1 MPKKSGE
8 HTLEFL
14 LGFNG
19 HVHRYAG
26 GYWLKFE
33 ITQVEASDGKPH
45 GLDYSFTL
53 HGPDNR
59 RLIGF
64 DNAHGVP
71 AKGARFK
78 KRANAMDHWHRT
90 KTDEGRPYAFKDAE
104 TLLTRAETFLSGTQD
119 FAVWSNL
126 YRDYADLARNGG
138 ELEKATDSSRRS
150 LAWIEEAHPSQQT

>member
-1 MPKKSGE
+1 MATNTGE

-14 LGFNG
+14 LSFNG
-19 HVHRYAG
+19 RIHCYAG

-33 ITQVEASDGKPH
+33 ITKVEENEEKPH
-45 GLDYSFTL
+45 GLNYSFTL

-78 KRANAMDHWHRT
+78 RRPKAMDHWHRT
-90 KTDEGRPYAFKDAE
+90 ETDEGCPYVFKDAE
-104 TLLTRAETFLSGTQD
+104 TLIDDFFDAVERVLKAHGIPFETVEMKEGD
-119 FAVWSNL
+119 
-126 YRDYADLARNGG
+126 R
-138 ELEKATDSSRRS
+138 
-150 LAWIEEAHPSQQT
+150 P

>member
-14 LGFNG
+14 LSFNG

-33 ITQVEASDGKPH
+33 ITKVESNDGKPH

-64 DNAHGVP
+64 DNAHSVP

-78 KRANAMDHWHRT
+78 KRPKAMDHWHRT
-90 KTDEGRPYAFKDAE
+90 ETDEGRPYAFKDAE
-104 TLLTRAETFLSGTQD
+104 TLLDD
-119 FAVWSNL
+119 FFDEVERVL
-126 YRDYADLARNGG
+126 TEHGIPFEVVEVTEG
-138 ELEKATDSSRRS
+138 DSS
-150 LAWIEEAHPSQQT
+150 

>member
-33 ITQVEASDGKPH
+33 IRKVEASDGKPH

-64 DNAHGVP
+64 DNAHSVP

-78 KRANAMDHWHRT
+78 KRPKAMDHWHRAE
-90 KTDEGRPYAFKDAE
+90 TDEGRPYAFKDAE
-104 TLLTRAETFLSGTQD
+104 TLLDD
-119 FAVWSNL
+119 FFDAVERVL
-126 YRDYADLARNGG
+126 TEHGIPFEVVEVTEG
-138 ELEKATDSSRRS
+138 DS
-150 LAWIEEAHPSQQT
+150 P

>member
-1 MPKKSGE
+1 MPKRGSE

-33 ITQVEASDGKPH
+33 ITKVEVNDGKPH

-64 DNAHGVP
+64 DNAHSVP

-78 KRANAMDHWHRT
+78 KRPEAMDHWHRT
-90 KTDEGRPYAFKDAE
+90 ETDDGRPYAFKDAE
-104 TLLTRAETFLSGTQD
+104 TLLND
-119 FAVWSNL
+119 FFDEVEHVL
-126 YRDYADLARNGG
+126 TEHGIPFDVVEVTEG
-138 ELEKATDSSRRS
+138 DS
-150 LAWIEEAHPSQQT
+150 P

>member
-1 MPKKSGE
+1 MAKKGIE

-14 LGFNG
+14 LDFNG
-19 HVHRYAG
+19 RIHRYAE

-33 ITQVEASDGKPH
+33 IAKVKSSVERPH

-71 AKGARFK
+71 AKKSHFK
-78 KRANAMDHWHRT
+78 KTPKAMDHWHRT
-90 KTDEGRPYAFKDAE
+90 ETDEGRPYEFKDAATLIDDFFDEVERVLKERGIPFE
-104 TLLTRAETFLSGTQD
+104 T
-119 FAVWSNL
+119 V
-126 YRDYADLARNGG
+126 
-138 ELEKATDSSRRS
+138 
-150 LAWIEEAHPSQQT
+150 EAKEGDRP

>member
-1 MPKKSGE
+1 MPKKGGV

-33 ITQVEASDGKPH
+33 ITKVEASDGKPH

-53 HGPDNR
+53 HGPDNQ

-64 DNAHGVP
+64 DNAHRVP

-78 KRANAMDHWHRT
+78 KRPKAMDHWHRT
-90 KTDEGRPYAFKDAE
+90 QTDEGRPYAFKDAE
-104 TLLTRAETFLSGTQD
+104 TLIIDFFDEVERVLTEHGIPFEVVEVTEGDR
-119 FAVWSNL
+119 
-126 YRDYADLARNGG
+126 
-138 ELEKATDSSRRS
+138 
-150 LAWIEEAHPSQQT
+150 P

>member
-1 MPKKSGE
+1 MAQKRTE

-14 LGFNG
+14 LAFNG
-19 HVHRYAG
+19 RVHRYAG

-33 ITQVEASDGKPH
+33 ITKVKQSDERPH

-71 AKGARFK
+71 AKGSRFR
-78 KRANAMDHWHRT
+78 KRPKAMDHWHRT
-90 KTDEGRPYAFKDAE
+90 ETDEGRPYDFKDAE
-104 TLLTRAETFLSGTQD
+104 TLIDDFFDEVERVLKEHGIAFETVEVKEGD
-119 FAVWSNL
+119 
-126 YRDYADLARNGG
+126 
-138 ELEKATDSSRRS
+138 RS
-150 LAWIEEAHPSQQT
+150 

>member
-14 LGFNG
+14 LSFNG

-33 ITQVEASDGKPH
+33 ITKVEASDGKPH

-64 DNAHGVP
+64 DNAHSVP

-78 KRANAMDHWHRT
+78 KRPKSMDHWHRT
-90 KTDEGRPYAFKDAE
+90 VTDDGRPYTFKDAE
-104 TLLTRAETFLSGTQD
+104 TLLND
-119 FAVWSNL
+119 FFDEVERVLTEHRIPFDVIKVTEGNS
-126 YRDYADLARNGG
+126 
-138 ELEKATDSSRRS
+138 
-150 LAWIEEAHPSQQT
+150 P

>member
-19 HVHRYAG
+19 HAHRYVG

-33 ITQVEASDGKPH
+33 IAKVEATDGKPH

-59 RLIGF
+59 RLVGF
-64 DNAHGVP
+64 DNAHSVP
-71 AKGARFK
+71 AKGARFM
-78 KRANAMDHWHRT
+78 KRPKAMDHWHRT
-90 KTDEGRPYAFKDAE
+90 ETDAGRPYAFKDAE
-104 TLLTRAETFLSGTQD
+104 TLLDDFFDEVERVLAEHGVPFEVVEITEG
-119 FAVWSNL
+119 
-126 YRDYADLARNGG
+126 
-138 ELEKATDSSRRS
+138 DS
-150 LAWIEEAHPSQQT
+150 P

>member
-19 HVHRYAG
+19 HIHRYAG

-33 ITQVEASDGKPH
+33 ITKAEASDGKPN

-64 DNAHGVP
+64 DNAHRVP
-71 AKGARFK
+71 AKRARFK
-78 KRANAMDHWHRT
+78 KRPKAMDHWHRT
-90 KTDEGRPYAFKDAE
+90 KTDEGHPYAFKDAE
-104 TLLTRAETFLSGTQD
+104 TLLDD
-119 FAVWSNL
+119 FFDEVERVLTEHGIPFEVVEVTEGDN
-126 YRDYADLARNGG
+126 
-138 ELEKATDSSRRS
+138 
-150 LAWIEEAHPSQQT
+150 P

>member
-1 MPKKSGE
+1 MTKKRAE

-14 LGFNG
+14 LSFNG
-19 HVHRYAG
+19 RVHRYAG

-33 ITQVEASDGKPH
+33 ITKEAVSEGKPH

-71 AKGARFK
+71 ANGARFK
-78 KRANAMDHWHRT
+78 KRPKAMDHWHRT
-90 KTDEGRPYAFKDAE
+90 
-104 TLLTRAETFLSGTQD
+104 
-119 FAVWSNL
+119 
-126 YRDYADLARNGG
+126 
-138 ELEKATDSSRRS
+138 
-150 LAWIEEAHPSQQT
+150 

>member
-14 LGFNG
+14 LDFNG

-33 ITQVEASDGKPH
+33 ITKVEANDGKPH
-45 GLDYSFTL
+45 GLGYSFTL

-78 KRANAMDHWHRT
+78 KRPKEMDHWHRT
-90 KTDEGRPYAFKDAE
+90 DTDEGRPYAFKDAE
-104 TLLTRAETFLSGTQD
+104 TLLDDFFDEVERVLSECGIPFEVVGVTQ
-119 FAVWSNL
+119 
-126 YRDYADLARNGG
+126 G
-138 ELEKATDSSRRS
+138 DSR
-150 LAWIEEAHPSQQT
+150 